1 MRRVLIVDDDAAVL
15 ASLRRLLRRQ
25 CQGEF
30 LLDTET
36 DPVMALDRLRRK
48 RYDVI
53 VADLHMP
60 ELDGVGLLALAG
72 LVAPQAVRLLLT
84 GSTGFEDAQRAIH
97 EAGVF
102 RYLTKPWD
110 DEALVAHLRAALV
123 EAGRYAAPADPM
135 ALEAV

>member
-1 MRRVLIVDDDAAVL
+1 MKRILILDDDPAVL

-30 LLDTET
+30 LLDTEA
-36 DPVMALDRLRRK
+36 DPLLALARVRRI
-48 RYDVI
+48 RYDVV

-60 ELDGVGLLALAG
+60 ELDGVGLLALIG
-72 LVAPQAVRLLLT
+72 RVSPSSVRLLLT
-84 GSTGFEDAQRAIH
+84 GSTGFDDARRAIH

-110 DEALVAHLRAALV
+110 DADLVSHLRAALT
-123 EAGRYAAPADPM
+123 EAEAA
-135 ALEAV
+135 ALAAL

>member
-1 MRRVLIVDDDAAVL
+1 MKRVLIVDDDFAVL
-15 ASLRRLLRRQ
+15 AALRRLLRRQ

-36 DPVMALDRLRRK
+36 DPLLALTRVRRH
-48 RYDVI
+48 RYDVV

-60 ELDGVGLLALAG
+60 ELDGVGLLALIG
-72 LVAPQAVRLLLT
+72 QVSPTTVRLLLT
-84 GSTGFEDAQRAIH
+84 GSTGFEDARRAIH

-110 DEALVAHLRAALV
+110 DAELVAHLRAALA
-123 EAGRYAAPADPM
+123 EADAA
-135 ALEAV
+135 ALAAL

>member
-1 MRRVLIVDDDAAVL
+1 MKRVLIVDDDFAVL
-15 ASLRRLLRRQ
+15 AALRRLLRRQ

-36 DPVMALDRLRRK
+36 DPLLALNRVRRH
-48 RYDVI
+48 RYDVV

-60 ELDGVGLLALAG
+60 ELDGVGLLALIG
-72 LVAPQAVRLLLT
+72 QVSPTTVRLLLT
-84 GSTGFEDAQRAIH
+84 GSTGFEDARRAIH

-110 DEALVAHLRAALV
+110 DAELVAHLRAALT
-123 EAGRYAAPADPM
+123 EADAA
-135 ALEAV
+135 ALAAL

>member
-1 MRRVLIVDDDAAVL
+1 MKRVLIVDDDAGVL
-15 ASLRRLLRRQ
+15 AALRRMLRRE

-36 DPVMALDRLRRK
+36 DPLAALDRVRRK
-48 RYDVI
+48 AYDVV

-60 ELDGVGLLALAG
+60 ELDGVGLLALVG
-72 LVAPQAVRLLLT
+72 QVSPPSVRVLLT
-84 GSTGFEDAQRAIH
+84 GSTGFDDAQRAIH

-110 DEALVAHLRAALV
+110 DAALVKHLRAAL
-123 EAGRYAAPADPM
+123 AASDAR
-135 ALEAV
+135 ALALL

>member
-1 MRRVLIVDDDAAVL
+1 MKRVLIVDDDSAVL
-15 ASLRRLLRRQ
+15 AALRRLLRRQ

-36 DPVMALDRLRRK
+36 DPLLALARMRRH
-48 RYDVI
+48 RYDVV

-60 ELDGVGLLALAG
+60 ELDGVGLLALIG
-72 LVAPQAVRLLLT
+72 QVSPTTVRLLLT
-84 GSTGFEDAQRAIH
+84 GSTGFEDARRAIH

-110 DEALVAHLRAALV
+110 DTELVAHLRAALA
-123 EAGRYAAPADPM
+123 EADAA
-135 ALEAV
+135 ALAAL

>member
-1 MRRVLIVDDDAAVL
+1 MKRVLIVDDDAAVL
-15 ASLRRLLRRQ
+15 AALRRLLRRQ

-110 DEALVAHLRAALV
+110 DAALVAHLRAALS
-123 EAGRYAAPADPM
+123 EAGRHAEHA
-135 ALEAV
+135 ALEAA